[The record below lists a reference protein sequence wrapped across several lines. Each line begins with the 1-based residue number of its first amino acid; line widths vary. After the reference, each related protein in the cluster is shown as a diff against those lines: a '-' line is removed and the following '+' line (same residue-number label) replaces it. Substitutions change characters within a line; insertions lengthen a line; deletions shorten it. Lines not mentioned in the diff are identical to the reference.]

1 MKVVCVINKKGG
13 VAKTTTSLALGTG
26 LQGKGFSVLFI
37 DMDSQCNLSMCAG
50 ADVEGK
56 NVLGVLMEQVSIDE
70 AIQQTPMG
78 DVLPAGLAL
87 AGADGII
94 TETGKEYHLKEALSS
109 MKRRYDFVIID
120 TPPSLSVLA
129 INAMTASDWLI
140 IPVQADMFSR
150 DGLLQLDRAIRKDR
164 QYCNPSLKIAGIL
177 LTRYSDRNVLSR
189 NLKEVFEELA
199 KQMGTAVFQSSIREA
214 VAIKEAQVMHKSI
227 FEYAPKSKATQD
239 YMEFV
244 EEFLEKVGNK

>member
-1 MKVVCVINKKGG
+1 MNVICVINKKGG
-13 VAKTTTSLALGTG
+13 VAKTTTSLALGAG
-26 LQGKGFSVLFI
+26 LQKKGFSVLFI
-37 DMDSQCNLSMCAG
+37 DMDSQCNLSMCAE
-50 ADVEGK
+50 ADIEGK
-56 NVLGVLMEQVSIDE
+56 NILGVLMEQVNIDE

-94 TETGKEYHLKEALSS
+94 TETGKEYHLTEALSS
-109 MKRRYDFVIID
+109 MKKRYDFVIID

-129 INAMTASDWLI
+129 INAMTAADWLI

-164 QYCNPSLKIAGIL
+164 QYCNPSLKVAGIL
-177 LTRYSDRNVLSR
+177 LTRYSDRNILSR
-189 NLKEVFEELA
+189 NLKDVFEELA
-199 KQMGTAVFQSSIREA
+199 KQMGTSVFQSSIREA

-227 FEYAPKSKATQD
+227 FEYAPKSNATQD
-239 YMEFV
+239 YMNFV
-244 EEFLEKVGNK
+244 NEFLEKVGCK